1 MTKDEDA
8 PFCILG
14 AGSSGLAAA
23 RHLKAGGIPF
33 ECLEREDDV
42 GGNWYYGK
50 PASSVYAST
59 HTISSKRL
67 TEYRDF
73 PLPESYPEF
82 PSHRQI
88 HAYLRDYARH
98 HDLYRSIEF
107 NAEVRWMA
115 PDGRGWTVELASG
128 DLRRYRGVIISNGHN
143 WDPRWPDYPGN
154 FDGLVLHSSQ
164 YKTPEVLRDRRV
176 LVVGGGNSGCDL
188 AVEAAVHGRHALHST
203 RRGYHVLPKFFRG
216 KPIDQCGEVLLWMR
230 MPLPVRRLAGAA
242 VSRLVLGP
250 SARTGMRPADHRLF
264 ETHPVINS
272 QIHHHLGHGRLELRG
287 DIEQLLGDRVRFV
300 DGQEDAVDLI
310 LYATGF
316 KISFPFMDPAHLNLV
331 DGAPQLYLNVF
342 HPRRDDV
349 FCIGL
354 IQPDSG
360 QFGLVDDQ
368 AAVVARYIKGLKAGR
383 RSAVRFQRIKQGP
396 PPDLSGRIRYVDS
409 PRHRLE
415 VEHASYRRRLGRLK
429 RRLR

>member
-1 MTKDEDA
+1 MKDEDR

-23 RHLKAGGIPF
+23 RHLKAVGIAF

-42 GGNWYYGK
+42 GGNWYYGR

-67 TEYRDF
+67 TEYRDY
-73 PLPESYPEF
+73 PLPDDYPEF

-88 HAYLRDYARH
+88 LDYLRDYARH
-98 HDLYRSIEF
+98 HELYGHIQF
-107 NAEVRWMA
+107 NTEVRWIEPEQA
-115 PDGRGWTVELASG
+115 AWSVQLADGTT
-128 DLRRYRGVIISNGHN
+128 RRYRGVIVANGHN
-143 WDPRWPDYPGN
+143 WDPRWPEYPGS
-154 FDGLVLHSSQ
+154 FDGIVLHSSQ
-164 YKTPEVLRDRRV
+164 YKTPDVLRDRRV

-188 AVEAAVHGRHALHST
+188 AVEGAVHGQRALHST

-216 KPIDQCGEVLLWMR
+216 KPIDQCGELLLWMR
-230 MPLPVRRLAGAA
+230 MPLAVRRLAGAA

-250 SARTGMRPADHRLF
+250 PARTGMRPADHRLF

-272 QIHHHLGHGRLELRG
+272 QIHHHLGHGRLELRP
-287 DIEQLLGDRVRFV
+287 DLQRLLGNRVRFV
-300 DGQEDAVDLI
+300 DGQEDEVDVI

-316 KISFPFMDPAHLNLV
+316 KISFPFMDPAHLNFV
-331 DGAPQLYLNVF
+331 DGAPQLYLNIF
-342 HPRRDDV
+342 HPRRDDL

-368 AAVVARYIKGLKAGR
+368 ACVVARYLEGL
-383 RSAVRFQRIKQGP
+383 QRGTRGATRLRDDKKGP
-396 PPDLSGRIRYVDS
+396 PPDLSARIRYVDS

-415 VEHASYRRRLGRLK
+415 VEHHSYRRRLGRLK
-429 RRLR
+429 RRLC